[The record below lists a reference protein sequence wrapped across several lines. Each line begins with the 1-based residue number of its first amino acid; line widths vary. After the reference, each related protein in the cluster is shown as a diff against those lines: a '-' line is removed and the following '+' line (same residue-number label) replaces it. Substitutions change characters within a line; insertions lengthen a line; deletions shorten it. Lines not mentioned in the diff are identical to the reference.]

1 MGQLTSGLNADLSSR
16 NASKVVAQRPGEG
29 CPSRRYRP
37 LTTLQPTVPFNRC
50 VVSRYKSIICQ
61 EDAYFKGLVRYIH
74 LNPLLAKIVPDLDG
88 LNKYPY
94 SGHRAPMANPKRAWQ
109 ETDDVLSVF
118 GNTWA
123 AAWRRYADCV
133 KAGYGQGR

>member
-1 MGQLTSGLNADLSSR
+1 MRRLLTGYAVS
-16 NASKVVAQRPGEG
+16 
-29 CPSRRYRP
+29 
-37 LTTLQPTVPFNRC
+37 FNRC
-50 VVSRYKSIICQ
+50 HRRHGKLFQNCYKSIICQ

-109 ETDDVLSVF
+109 ETGDVLSVF
-118 GNTWA
+118 
-123 AAWRRYADCV
+123 
-133 KAGYGQGR
+133 